1 MNRLRTSRHWFKT
14 RFMRLVGLAVVG
26 LVLCAWYADLRSDQ
40 TEAWLS
46 AGGTHGTW
54 AAVFLMG
61 LAVGSILGAL
71 CTPVVTDLIKRGE
84 KR

>member
-1 MNRLRTSRHWFKT
+1 MNRPRTSGHWFKT
-14 RFMRLVGLAVVG
+14 RFMRLIGMAVVG
-26 LVLCAWYADLRSDQ
+26 LMLCAWYEDLRSDQ

-61 LAVGSILGAL
+61 LAVGGILGTL
-71 CTPVVTDLIKRGE
+71 CAPVMTDLIKRGK